1 MNKISSII
9 GSIIIWAV
17 YFYII
22 YVYNGSL
29 SSKDVLVYGFIGF
42 IQYAYGG
49 WVYFMS
55 SKLYKS

>member
-1 MNKISSII
+1 MNKISSL
-9 GSIIIWAV
+9 IIWAA